1 MTKNEKRFYEIL
13 ENIFIGDVKIG
24 NGWGA
29 YAPFEIK
36 K

>member
-1 MTKNEKRFYEIL
+1 MAQSEKRFYEIL

-24 NGWGA
+24 NGGGA